1 MECVV
6 QTTALLDYE
15 ASASHNLTVRAQ
27 DPFTGGHTDT
37 HVTVAVTDVNDNP
50 PEFSRSV
57 FKGGVSEAASP
68 GHVVLQVSASDVDT
82 GPGGSVR
89 YSCVMECGSFEVRA
103 LDGAVTLAK
112 ELHAETEAQH
122 VLTVLA
128 TDSGIPQLS
137 STATVVIDVVDF
149 NDNPPAWRQDSYSC
163 RVSAEAQP
171 GHVVT
176 SVSATDPD
184 AGQVTPLSYAIHSG
198 DRDAIFRMDQLTA
211 QQVLQRDYYTTYRNL
226 DFTAVFRE
234 FNRTLYEAYVEENS
248 SPGQLVINLVATD
261 LDASDLGK
269 LQYTILHQTSEGAFT
284 VDKEGN
290 LYTETPLDRES
301 LPMHSLN
308 VSVMDEGPGQ
318 LTAVRVTVRDK
329 NDYPPVFMLLEYQAN
344 INTDVAPRTTILKVE
359 ASDVDEGANSE
370 VRYRM
375 YEANS
380 SEALELFS
388 VNPTTGEV
396 TVAQTIHSR
405 ENEVYQFFIRGED
418 SGSPQHHSDVPVT
431 IFLLPPHENPP
442 HCARKYA
449 QFFIRED
456 APIGN
461 VITSLWMAG
470 PQSVQ
475 YLIMVDEGMK
485 AASEERESGESSGPF
500 TVTSTGLVV
509 VHRALDHER
518 RRTHHISVTNRTLT
532 TPPTVDYMTISVVVM
547 DVNDC
552 PPRFSESSYTALV
565 AENSE
570 VGATV
575 TILTAADDDEG
586 NHGQVNV
593 ACVSMLFSVHEN
605 ILQNKLLNVCSA
617 LCSSLLRSSTASDPM
632 NAR

>member
-1 MECVV
+1 MHLHEPCYIKQFLYGTGEVFSLSMLAFTGPALLPSLVLAHKGNGVTLCPGVV

-15 ASASHNLTVRAQ
+15 ASASHNLTVRAR

-57 FKGGVSEAASP
+57 FKGDVSEAASP

-103 LDGAVTLAK
+103 LDGAVTLTK
-112 ELHAETEAQH
+112 ELDAETEAQH

-198 DRDAIFRMDQLTA
+198 DRDAIFKMDQLTG
-211 QQVLQRDYYTTYRNL
+211 VLTVTAPHKLKDVASLTLNL
-226 DFTAVFRE
+226 SVSDGVHAAFTGLHVSGLASNHHAPR

-261 LDASDLGK
+261 LDAWDLGK

-301 LPMHSLN
+301 LPMHSLK
-308 VSVMDEGPGQ
+308 VSAMDEGGRASF
-318 LTAVRVTVRDK
+318 TAVRVTVRDK
-329 NDYPPVFMLLEYQAN
+329 NDNPPVFMLPEYQAN
-344 INTDVAPRTTILKVE
+344 INTDVAPRTTILK
-359 ASDVDEGANSE
+359 
-370 VRYRM
+370 
-375 YEANS
+375 
-380 SEALELFS
+380 LFS

-485 AASEERESGESSGPF
+485 AASEERESGGVQGP
-500 TVTSTGLVV
+500 S
-509 VHRALDHER
+509 
-518 RRTHHISVTNRTLT
+518 
-532 TPPTVDYMTISVVVM
+532 P
-547 DVNDC
+547 
-552 PPRFSESSYTALV
+552 
-565 AENSE
+565 
-570 VGATV
+570 
-575 TILTAADDDEG
+575 
-586 NHGQVNV
+586 
-593 ACVSMLFSVHEN
+593 
-605 ILQNKLLNVCSA
+605 
-617 LCSSLLRSSTASDPM
+617 
-632 NAR
+632 